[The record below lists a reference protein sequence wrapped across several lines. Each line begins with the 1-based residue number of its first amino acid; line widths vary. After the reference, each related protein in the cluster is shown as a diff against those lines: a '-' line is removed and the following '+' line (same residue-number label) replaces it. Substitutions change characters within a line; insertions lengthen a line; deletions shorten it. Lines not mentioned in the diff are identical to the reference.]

1 MLRLAMLSARGRF
14 GTFTGS
20 LVALFAAAVLSMAWG
35 MQLESILR
43 THSPVERFAG
53 ATAVVTGQQK
63 AGADHDVL
71 LGERAR
77 VSSALIAR
85 LAAVP
90 GVRAAIGDVS
100 VPALFGAKAAIAHGW
115 SSAALTP
122 YVLSAGRP
130 PGGPDEVVTGYPA
143 TLGTRLPLAA
153 AGPARTVTVV
163 GVTRPRH
170 PVSQQTAIF
179 LTDAEA
185 TRLAGH
191 PGRADVIGV
200 LTGPGFDIGRLRAVA
215 GGKPVLTGDA
225 RGAAEYPE
233 LERGRAILIP
243 VTAAFGGLAMFIA
256 VFVVASTLGLSIQ
269 QREREI
275 ALLRA
280 VAATPGQ
287 IRRMIA
293 WEAAIVALAGS
304 AAGIWPGIVLGRVLA
319 HGLMRHRIVPPNF
332 TLDYDWLPAAAA
344 IIGGVAAALLAVLAA
359 GRRAARVPPA
369 LAIADAA
376 AEGPGRSSTAAEG
389 PGRSSTAAEGPG
401 RSSTAAEPRLLGPG
415 RVIGGLV
422 ALAAAIPLFTV
433 SATTSTPE
441 TAAATSELN
450 AIFLVVAAAFLG
462 PVVPYVVARLL
473 GPPLAALSPV
483 GGFLASA
490 NLGAATRRFSSAS
503 TPLVLTVALSC
514 TLFFSSTTI
523 DHATTQQRQ
532 AGLTGQLA
540 VTSTGPGLP
549 SGALADTRATPGV
562 RSAVALTSTTLGPGL
577 GADDAIPAQIVTG
590 GEGGGL
596 DPGVIAG
603 SLSALRGDA
612 IALGRH
618 RADAAHAR
626 IGERVTIMLGDGT
639 RSHATVVAIY
649 ARDLAFGDALLAPEL
664 AAGHQTT
671 PLLGTILIRTGRPA
685 AAATRLQAL
694 TQRYPGLQVSD
705 SASLVT
711 ATDADRE
718 LNHWLGPFFVA
729 MLFAFTSIAVANTLV
744 MIALR
749 RRRELALL
757 RLTGATARQVQSMAR
772 WEAILIITVGL
783 GIGLAIAATAL
794 LPLSRAFTGGFRPY
808 APAGWL
814 AAILGFSALLALVA
828 LSVPTRRVL
837 RTQPAE
843 AIRILE

>member
-1 MLRLAMLSARGRF
+1 MLRLAVLSARGRF
-14 GTFTGS
+14 GAFTGT

-43 THSPVERFAG
+43 THSPVERYAG
-53 ATAVVTGQQK
+53 AAAVVTGQQK

-100 VPALFGAKAAIAHGW
+100 VPALLGDEAAVAHGW

-130 PGGPDEVVTGYPA
+130 PAGPDEVVTGYPA
-143 TLGTRLPLAA
+143 SLGTRLPLAA
-153 AGPARTVTVV
+153 TGPARTVTVV
-163 GVTRPRH
+163 GIARPRH

-185 TRLAGH
+185 TRLAGQ
-191 PGRADVIGV
+191 PGRVDAIGV
-200 LTGPGFDIGRLRAVA
+200 LTGPGFDAGRLLAAA
-215 GGKPVLTGDA
+215 GGAQVLTGDA
-225 RGAAEYPE
+225 RGAGEYPE
-233 LERGRAILIP
+233 LERTRTTMIP

-304 AAGIWPGIVLGRVLA
+304 AAGIWPGIVFGRALA
-319 HGLMRHRIVPPNF
+319 HGLMRHGIVPPNF

-344 IIGGVAAALLAVLAA
+344 IIGGVTAALLAVLAA

-369 LAIADAA
+369 LALTDA
-376 AEGPGRSSTAAEG
+376 
-389 PGRSSTAAEGPG
+389 AAEGPG

-415 RVIGGLV
+415 RIIGGLV
-422 ALAAAIPLFTV
+422 ALAAAVPLFTV
-433 SATTSTPE
+433 SATTTTPE
-441 TAAATSELN
+441 TAAATAELN

-462 PVVPYVVARLL
+462 PIVPYVVARLL
-473 GPPLAALSPV
+473 APPLAALSPV

-514 TLFFSSTTI
+514 TLFFSSTTV

-549 SGALADTRATPGV
+549 AAALADARGTPGV

-577 GADDAIPAQIVTG
+577 GADDTIPAQIVTG
-590 GEGGGL
+590 GQGGGL
-596 DPGVIAG
+596 DAGVIAG
-603 SLSALRGDA
+603 SLSALHGDV

-626 IGERVTIMLGDGT
+626 TGDRVAIMLGDGT
-639 RSHATVVAIY
+639 RTRATVVAIY
-649 ARDLAFGDALLAPEL
+649 TRDLALGDALLAPEL

-671 PLLGTILIRTGRPA
+671 PLLSTILIRTGQPV

-694 TQRYPGLQVSD
+694 APRYPGLHVSD

-729 MLFAFTSIAVANTLV
+729 MLFAFTSIAVLNTLI

-757 RLTGATARQVQSMAR
+757 RLTGATTRQVRSMAR
-772 WEAILIITVGL
+772 WEAILIITIGL

-794 LPLSRAFTGGFRPY
+794 LPLSHALTGSFRPY
-808 APAGWL
+808 TPAGWL
-814 AAILGFSALLALVA
+814 AAILGFSALLALMA
-828 LSVPTRRVL
+828 LSVPTRRAL

-843 AIRILE
+843 AIRIRE